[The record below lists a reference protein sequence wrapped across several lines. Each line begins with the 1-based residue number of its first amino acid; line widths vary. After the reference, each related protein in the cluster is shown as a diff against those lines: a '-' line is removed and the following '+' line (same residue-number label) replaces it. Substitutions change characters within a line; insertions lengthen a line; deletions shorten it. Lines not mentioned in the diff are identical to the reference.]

1 MVELIRVALGEI
13 DDYPVAQELIRCY
26 ACKYWRRNSCAHGE
40 YGGCGDC
47 SRICPGDIVLTNG
60 EFYCAYGEKEYG
72 E

>member
-26 ACKYWRRNSCAHGE
+26 ACKYWRRNSEA
-40 YGGCGDC
+40 YGGC